1 MNDPI
6 TLIVDAETPAPA
18 AIPPAPPKQLDPA
31 ITECTPQPGVLD
43 LAVPI
48 LDILT
53 APEHYL

>member
-6 TLIVDAETPAPA
+6 ALIVDAETPATA
-18 AIPPAPPKQLDPA
+18 AIPPAQPEQLDPA
-31 ITECTPQPGVLD
+31 IIECTPQPGVLD